1 MEEKYCHGCGAKLQF
16 DDENKEGYV
25 DKDVFERD
33 DDILCKRCFRMVH
46 YGEFKKTL
54 LVNDEFKK
62 VLIRTNNE
70 KCLIVYVVDIFN
82 FVGSIINDLS
92 EYIKNE
98 VFVVVNKVD
107 ILPKAINDKKIIA
120 FVKHQLAKNN
130 IKFKD
135 IALVSS
141 ITGYNYDTLFEK
153 ISDYSKGK
161 SVYVIGNANV
171 GKSSFINGI
180 LKRYSNNTNRVI
192 SSSVFPGTTL
202 KVISIPFG
210 DKSYLYD
217 TPGILDSGSMYNY
230 LDEKNL
236 KYVLP
241 KKEIKPQV
249 YQLSKDQSLFIGS
262 ILKMDFYGCKATPVI
277 LNFNNQVKVHR
288 CKVDGSV
295 EKFDRMLDDKTF
307 IPKGMNLVTLEN
319 DFKEVTFNV
328 PSQERTTIAINGYG
342 YVDVLKG
349 GITVKV
355 YVPKNVEV
363 IMQDALLEV
372 KNAKK

>member
-1 MEEKYCHGCGAKLQF
+1 MEKYCHGCGAKLQSI
-16 DDENKEGYV
+16 DENLEGYV
-25 DKDVFERD
+25 DSDVLNRD
-33 DDILCKRCFRMVH
+33 EDVLCKRCFRMVH

-62 VLIRTNNE
+62 ILLKTNEE
-70 KCLIVYVVDIFN
+70 KCLIVYVIDIFN

-92 EYIKNE
+92 KLLKNE

-107 ILPKAINDKKIIA
+107 ILPKAINEKKIIN
-120 FVKHQLAKNN
+120 FVKNQLTKNN

-135 IALVSS
+135 IELVSS
-141 ITGYNYDTLFEK
+141 VTGYNYDTLFNK

-180 LKRYSNNTNRVI
+180 LRRYSNNTTKMI

-202 KVISIPFG
+202 KVIAIPF
-210 DKSYLYD
+210 DENSYLYD
-217 TPGILDSGSMYNY
+217 TPGILDKGSMYNY

-249 YQLSKDQSLFIGS
+249 YQLNKNQSLFIGS
-262 ILKMDFYGCKATPVI
+262 LTKIDFFNCKNTSVI
-277 LNFNNQVKVHR
+277 THFSNQVKVHR
-288 CKVDGSV
+288 TKVEGSN
-295 EKFDRMLDDKTF
+295 EKFDRMIDDPIF
-307 IPKGMNLVTLEN
+307 IPKGLRLVTLER
-319 DFKEVTFNV
+319 DFKKLEFYI
-328 PSQERTTIAINGYG
+328 PKKERTTIAINGYG
-342 YVDVLKG
+342 YIDILKG
-349 GITVKV
+349 DIKITV

-363 IMQDALLEV
+363 VIQDALLEV
-372 KNAKK
+372 NNVKK

>member
-1 MEEKYCHGCGAKLQF
+1 MEKYCHGCGAKLQSI
-16 DDENKEGYV
+16 DENLEGYV
-25 DKDVFERD
+25 DSDVLNRD
-33 DDILCKRCFRMVH
+33 EDVLCKRCFRMVH

-62 VLIRTNNE
+62 ILLKTNEE
-70 KCLIVYVVDIFN
+70 KCLIVYVIDIFN

-92 EYIKNE
+92 KLLKNE

-107 ILPKAINDKKIIA
+107 ILPKAINEKKIIN
-120 FVKHQLAKNN
+120 FVKNQLTKNN

-135 IALVSS
+135 IELVSS
-141 ITGYNYDTLFEK
+141 VTGYNYDTLFNK

-180 LKRYSNNTNRVI
+180 LRRYSNNTTKMI

-202 KVISIPFG
+202 KVIAIPF
-210 DKSYLYD
+210 DENSYLYD
-217 TPGILDSGSMYNY
+217 TPGILDKGSMYNY

-249 YQLSKDQSLFIGS
+249 YQLNKNQSLFIGS
-262 ILKMDFYGCKATPVI
+262 LTKIDFFNCKNTSVI
-277 LNFNNQVKVHR
+277 THFSNQVKVHR
-288 CKVDGSV
+288 TKVEGSN
-295 EKFDRMLDDKTF
+295 EKFDRMIDDPIF
-307 IPKGMNLVTLEN
+307 IPKGLRLVTLER
-319 DFKEVTFNV
+319 DFKKLEFYI
-328 PSQERTTIAINGYG
+328 PKKERTTIAINGYG
-342 YVDVLKG
+342 YIDILKG
-349 GITVKV
+349 DIKINV

-363 IMQDALLEV
+363 VIQDALLEV
-372 KNAKK
+372 NNVKK

>member
-1 MEEKYCHGCGAKLQF
+1 MEKYCHGCGAKLQSI
-16 DDENKEGYV
+16 DENLEGYV
-25 DKDVFERD
+25 DSDVLNRD
-33 DDILCKRCFRMVH
+33 EEVLCKRCFRMVH

-62 VLIRTNNE
+62 ILLKTNEE
-70 KCLIVYVVDIFN
+70 KCLIVYVIDIFN

-92 EYIKNE
+92 KLLKNE

-107 ILPKAINDKKIIA
+107 ILPKAINEKKIIN
-120 FVKHQLAKNN
+120 FVKNQLTKNN

-135 IALVSS
+135 IELVSS
-141 ITGYNYDTLFEK
+141 VTGYNYDTLFNK

-180 LKRYSNNTNRVI
+180 LRRYSNNTTKMI

-202 KVISIPFG
+202 KVIAIPF
-210 DKSYLYD
+210 DENSYLYD
-217 TPGILDSGSMYNY
+217 TPGILDKGSMYNY

-249 YQLSKDQSLFIGS
+249 YQLNKNQSLFIGS
-262 ILKMDFYGCKATPVI
+262 LTKIDFFNCKNTSVI
-277 LNFNNQVKVHR
+277 THFSNQVKVHR
-288 CKVDGSV
+288 TKVEGSN
-295 EKFDRMLDDKTF
+295 EKFDRMIDDPIF
-307 IPKGMNLVTLEN
+307 IPKGLRLVTLER
-319 DFKEVTFNV
+319 DFKKLEFYI
-328 PSQERTTIAINGYG
+328 PKKERTTIAINGYG
-342 YVDVLKG
+342 YIDILKG
-349 GITVKV
+349 DIKINV

-363 IMQDALLEV
+363 VIQDALLEV
-372 KNAKK
+372 NNVKK